1 MKGKIAGSA
10 AALAL
15 AVSFIGGWEGSS
27 TKAYKDIVGVWTVCY
42 GETRGV
48 KPTDTYTQAEC
59 DAMFGKAI
67 IDYERKF
74 DNVVAKETQ
83 IPVAT
88 KIAFVS
94 WIYNVGEGNA
104 RKSTLVKK
112 VRLGD
117 LKGACDELLKWN
129 KAGGK
134 VVKGLTNRRVDEREL
149 CLWGLNN

>member
-15 AVSFIGGWEGSS
+15 AVTFIGGWEGSK

-59 DAMFGKAI
+59 DAMFATAI
-67 IDYERKF
+67 GEYEKKF
-74 DNVVAKETQ
+74 DSLVTTKTD

-94 WIYNVGEGNA
+94 WTYNVGEGNA
-104 RKSTLVKK
+104 KKSTLIKK
-112 VRLGD
+112 VNLGK
-117 LKGACDELLKWN
+117 LEEACDELLKWN
-129 KAGGK
+129 RAGGK
-134 VVKGLTNRRVDEREL
+134 VVKGLTNRRIDEREL

>member
-15 AVSFIGGWEGSS
+15 AVSFIGGWEGRSL
-27 TKAYKDIVGVWTVCY
+27 KAYQDVVGVWTVCY

-48 KPTDTYTQAEC
+48 KPTDTYTVAEC

-67 IDYERKF
+67 GEYESKF
-74 DNVVAKETQ
+74 DNLVPNEDK

-112 VRLGD
+112 VIAGD
-117 LKGACDELLKWN
+117 FIGACDELLKWN

-134 VVKGLTNRRVDEREL
+134 VVKGLANRRIDEREL
-149 CLWGLNN
+149 CLWGLGK